1 MIKNRIKKLNKKKIL
16 LILLAISLFAI
27 AGIFFGLNHKNK
39 SNDKLSQNIEK
50 ENFNFLPNH
59 IIIPKI
65 DLNEPVLDDETKGAV
80 LDDFLN
86 KGLSYYDENTN
97 KPGQGNCVIFG
108 HSAKTVEHNAP
119 FDKIGKKELEKGD
132 EIILTD
138 IDNKKYIYEISD
150 VKIIKSDDFS
160 VVKPT
165 TNKIVT
171 LVTCLAPDFPKDTRL
186 VVIGNLK

>member
-1 MIKNRIKKLNKKKIL
+1 MIKNWLKKLNKKKIL
-16 LILLAISLFAI
+16 LILAIFLLVI
-27 AGIFFGLNHKNK
+27 ASIFFGLNHKNK
-39 SNDKLSQNIEK
+39 INNKLSQNIEK
-50 ENFNFLPNH
+50 ENRNFLPNH
-59 IIIPKI
+59 IVIPKI
-65 DLNEPVLDDETKGAV
+65 DLDEPVLDDEKQGAV
-80 LDDFLN
+80 TEDFLN

-108 HSAKTVEHNAP
+108 HSAKTSKHSAP
-119 FDKIGKKELEKGD
+119 FEKIGKKELEKGD

-138 IDNKKYIYEISD
+138 KDNKEFVYEVSD
-150 VKIIKSDDFS
+150 INIIKSDDFS

-171 LVTCLAPDFPKDTRL
+171 LVTCLAPDFPKDKRI